1 MLYHTSSQYYRM
13 FLSSAKGGKTIITPG
28 TGNQKIDENRGQA
41 HPGSVG
47 V

>member
-13 FLSSAKGGKTIITPG
+13 YLSSNKGHKTVITTG
-28 TGNQKIDENRGQA
+28 GNQKIDENRGQA